1 VCYSYFID
9 DVRDG
14 TLKNHIGRRILM
26 KVCMIGTGY
35 VGLVSGTCFA
45 EIGHEV
51 ICVDNDTSKI
61 DILKRGGIPIYEP
74 GLEELVR
81 KNVQAGR
88 LSFTSD
94 TGEGVDKSEFVFIAV
109 GTPPKDN
116 GEPDLSSIEQV
127 AIEIGAAMRDYKIII
142 EKSTVPV
149 QTGQWVRMVVE
160 RFNKHGSEFDV
171 ASNPEFLREGSAIN
185 DFLFPDR
192 VVLGVESKRA
202 EDKLLGLYRPIE
214 APKIVT
220 DIASAELIKHASN
233 SFLSTKISFM
243 NALSIICEKSGADVT
258 KVAEGMGL
266 DKRIGR
272 DFLNAG
278 AGFGGFCFPKDLM
291 AFIGISAKLGYDFRL
306 LKEVENINNEQML
319 RVVMKVEELLWNL
332 RGKKIGV
339 LGLAFKPNTDDM
351 RFAPSITI
359 INRLIDDGA
368 MVKAYDPVSME
379 RAKKIMP
386 DITYCDSVYDVA
398 ADVDAIVLVTE
409 WSEFEKMDL
418 QKVKKAMRQPVFVDG
433 RNVFDPEKMKEL
445 GFIYSGIGR

>member
-1 VCYSYFID
+1 
-9 DVRDG
+9 
-14 TLKNHIGRRILM
+14 M

-51 ICVDNDTSKI
+51 ICVDNDESKI
-61 DILKRGGIPIYEP
+61 DVLKKGGIPIYEP

-81 KNVQAGR
+81 KNVNAGR
-88 LSFTSD
+88 LSFTSN
-94 TGEGVDKSEFVFIAV
+94 TGEGVDKSLFVFIAV

-149 QTGQWVRMVVE
+149 QTGEWIRTVVE
-160 RFNKHGSEFDV
+160 RFNKHGSDFDV

-185 DFLFPDR
+185 DFLCPDR
-192 VVLGVESKRA
+192 VVLGVQSKRA
-202 EDKLLGLYRPIE
+202 EDHLLELYKPIE

-243 NALSIICEKSGADVT
+243 NALSVICERSGADVT

-278 AGFGGFCFPKDLM
+278 AGFGGFCFPKDLK
-291 AFIGISAKLGYDFRL
+291 AFIGISAKLGYDFGL
-306 LKEVENINNEQML
+306 LKEVEKINDEQML
-319 RVVMKVEELLWNL
+319 RVVEKTEELLWNL
-332 RGKKIGV
+332 RDKKIGV

-359 INRLIDDGA
+359 INRLVKDGA
-368 MVKAYDPVSME
+368 AVKAYDPVSME
-379 RAKKIMP
+379 RAKKVMP
-386 DITYCDSVYDVA
+386 NIEYCSDAYDVA
-398 ADVDAIVLVTE
+398 KGVDAIILVTE
-409 WSEFEKMDL
+409 WDEFAKLDL
-418 QKVKKAMRQPVFVDG
+418 QKVKKSMRQPVFVDG
-433 RNVFDPEKMKEL
+433 RNVFDPERMKEM

>member
-1 VCYSYFID
+1 
-9 DVRDG
+9 
-14 TLKNHIGRRILM
+14 M

-51 ICVDNDTSKI
+51 ICVDNDESKI
-61 DILKRGGIPIYEP
+61 DVLKKGGIPIYEP

-81 KNVQAGR
+81 KNVNAGR
-88 LSFTSD
+88 LSFTSN
-94 TGEGVDKSEFVFIAV
+94 TGEGVDKSLFVFIAV

-149 QTGQWVRMVVE
+149 QTGEWIRTVVE
-160 RFNKHGSEFDV
+160 RFNKHGSDFDV

-185 DFLFPDR
+185 DFLCPDR
-192 VVLGVESKRA
+192 VVLGVQSKRA
-202 EDKLLGLYRPIE
+202 EDHLLELYKPIE

-243 NALSIICEKSGADVT
+243 NALSVICERSGADVT

-278 AGFGGFCFPKDLM
+278 AGFGGFCFPKDLK
-291 AFIGISAKLGYDFRL
+291 AFIGISAKLGYDFGL
-306 LKEVENINNEQML
+306 LKEVEKINDEQML
-319 RVVMKVEELLWNL
+319 RVVEKTEELLWNL
-332 RGKKIGV
+332 RDKKIGV

-359 INRLIDDGA
+359 INRLVKDGA
-368 MVKAYDPVSME
+368 AVKAYDPVSME
-379 RAKKIMP
+379 RAKKVMP
-386 DITYCDSVYDVA
+386 NIEYCSDAYDVA
-398 ADVDAIVLVTE
+398 KGVDAIILVTE
-409 WSEFEKMDL
+409 WDEFAKLDL
-418 QKVKKAMRQPVFVDG
+418 QKVKKSMRQPVFVDG
-433 RNVFDPEKMKEL
+433 RNVFDPGRMKEM

>member
-1 VCYSYFID
+1 
-9 DVRDG
+9 
-14 TLKNHIGRRILM
+14 M

-51 ICVDNDTSKI
+51 VCVDNDISKI
-61 DILKRGGIPIYEP
+61 EVLKNGGIPIYEP
-74 GLEELVR
+74 GLEELVK
-81 KNVQAGR
+81 KNVKAGR
-88 LSFTSD
+88 LSFTSN
-94 TGEGVDKSEFVFIAV
+94 TGEGVDKSLFVFIAV

-149 QTGQWVRMVVE
+149 QTGQWVRMVVD

-171 ASNPEFLREGSAIN
+171 ASNPEFLREGSAIS
-185 DFLFPDR
+185 DFLSPDR

-202 EDKLLGLYRPIE
+202 EEKLLELYRPIK

-243 NALSIICEKSGADVT
+243 NALSIICEKSGGDVT

-272 DFLNAG
+272 DFLDAG
-278 AGFGGFCFPKDLM
+278 AGFGGFCFPKDLK

-306 LKEVENINNEQML
+306 LKEVENINEEQML
-319 RVVMKVEELLWNL
+319 RIVKKTEELVWNL

-359 INRLIDDGA
+359 INQLVSEGA
-368 MVKAYDPVSME
+368 SVKAYDPVAMD

-386 DITYCDSVYDVA
+386 DIGYCKNAYEVA
-398 ADVDAIVLVTE
+398 EDVDAILLVTE
-409 WSEFEKMDL
+409 WEEFARMNLD
-418 QKVKKAMRQPVFVDG
+418 KVKKTMRQPVFIDG
-433 RNVFDPEKMKEL
+433 RNVFEPEKMRKL

>member
-1 VCYSYFID
+1 
-9 DVRDG
+9 
-14 TLKNHIGRRILM
+14 M

-35 VGLVSGTCFA
+35 VGLVSGTCFS

-61 DILKRGGIPIYEP
+61 DILKNGGIPIYEP
-74 GLEELVR
+74 GLEELVK

-88 LSFTSD
+88 LSFTSN

-192 VVLGVESKRA
+192 IVLGVESKRA
-202 EDKLLGLYRPIE
+202 EEKLLELYRPIE

-243 NALSIICEKSGADVT
+243 NALSVICEESGADVT

-278 AGFGGFCFPKDLM
+278 AGFGGFCFPKDLK

-319 RVVMKVEELLWNL
+319 RVVKKVEELLWNL
-332 RGKKIGV
+332 RGKKVGV

-359 INRLIDDGA
+359 INRLIDEGA
-368 MVKAYDPVSME
+368 TVKAYDPVSME

-386 DITYCDSVYDVA
+386 NITYCDNAYDVA
-398 ADVDAIVLVTE
+398 AGVDAIVLVTE
-409 WSEFEKMDL
+409 WPEFGKMDL

-433 RNVFDPEKMKEL
+433 RNVFEPEKMKES

>member
-1 VCYSYFID
+1 M
-9 DVRDG
+9 R
-14 TLKNHIGRRILM
+14 
-26 KVCMIGTGY
+26 VCMIGTGY

-51 ICVDNDTSKI
+51 ICVDNDISKI
-61 DILKRGGIPIYEP
+61 DVLKNGGIPIYEP
-74 GLEELVR
+74 GLEELVK
-81 KNVQAGR
+81 KNVKAGR
-88 LSFTSD
+88 LNFTSN
-94 TGEGVDKSEFVFIAV
+94 TGEGVDKSLFVFIAV

-149 QTGQWVRMVVE
+149 QTGHWVRMVVE

-185 DFLFPDR
+185 DFLCPDR
-192 VVLGVESKRA
+192 IVLGVESKRA
-202 EDKLLGLYRPIE
+202 EEKLLELYRPIE

-243 NALSIICEKSGADVT
+243 NALSIICERSGGDIT
-258 KVAEGMGL
+258 KVAEGMGF

-278 AGFGGFCFPKDLM
+278 AGFGGFCFPKDLK

-306 LKEVENINNEQML
+306 LKEVENINEEQMR
-319 RVVMKVEELLWNL
+319 RVVKKTEELLWNL

-359 INRLIDDGA
+359 INRLISEGA
-368 MVKAYDPVSME
+368 TVKAYDPVAMK

-386 DITYCDSVYDVA
+386 DIEYCDNAYDVA
-398 ADVDAIVLVTE
+398 EDVDAIVLVTE
-409 WSEFEKMDL
+409 WAEFEKMDL
-418 QKVKKAMRQPVFVDG
+418 RKVKNAMRQPVFVDG
-433 RNVFDPEKMKEL
+433 RNVFKPGKMEEL